1 MATSS
6 RQRVQESINHRQPD
20 QIAVDFGSTPVTGIH
35 CSVVAGLRDFY
46 GLEKRLVKVHEPYQM
61 LGMVE
66 EDLMDAM
73 GIDVVGITP
82 RCTIFG
88 FQNEDWKEFKT
99 PWGQTVLVSKHF
111 VTKTESNGDVLIY
124 PCGDSLVPPSGRM
137 PASSYFFDAIVRQ
150 EPVDEDN
157 LKPEDNLQEFGDWS
171 DLEIS
176 YFKRELDNVAGK
188 GRAVALNAGGTALGD
203 IALVPAPFLKHPKG
217 IRDIAEWYMTTAG
230 RQDYVHEIFEK
241 QVQIALRNL
250 EILKGI
256 AGDRI
261 DALFLCGTDFGTQI
275 STFCSVNAFKKLWL
289 PYYQKMTGWIHQ
301 NTSWKVFKHSC
312 GAVETFI
319 PSFIEAG
326 FDILNPVQCSAHG
339 MDPELLKEKYGR
351 QITFWG
357 GGVDTQKVLP
367 FGTPDEVRKQV
378 AERCRIFGKEG
389 GFIFNA
395 IHNVQARTP
404 VENVVAMI
412 ETVKKHS

>member
-1 MATSS
+1 
-6 RQRVQESINHRQPD
+6 
-20 QIAVDFGSTPVTGIH
+20 
-35 CSVVAGLRDFY
+35 
-46 GLEKRLVKVHEPYQM
+46 
-61 LGMVE
+61 
-66 EDLMDAM
+66 
-73 GIDVVGITP
+73 
-82 RCTIFG
+82 
-88 FQNEDWKEFKT
+88 
-99 PWGQTVLVSKHF
+99 
-111 VTKTESNGDVLIY
+111 
-124 PCGDSLVPPSGRM
+124 M